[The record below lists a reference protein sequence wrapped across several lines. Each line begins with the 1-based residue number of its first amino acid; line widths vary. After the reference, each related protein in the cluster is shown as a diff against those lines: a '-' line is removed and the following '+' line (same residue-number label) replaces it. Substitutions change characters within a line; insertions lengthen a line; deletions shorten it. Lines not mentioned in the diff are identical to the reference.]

1 MKIGIKSRIRIPN
14 IRHGSCNNPTVKND
28 SLKLKTLMT
37 TVVCNLWTF
46 VLAGQKKKAGGGGG
60 REGRGGR
67 GSLPQ
72 LCGRGQRETQARRPS
87 SLLEHS

>member
-1 MKIGIKSRIRIPN
+1 
-14 IRHGSCNNPTVKND
+14 
-28 SLKLKTLMT
+28 MT

-87 SLLEHS
+87 SLLEHTVKLKICSRDSGNHHIFVQYY

>member
-1 MKIGIKSRIRIPN
+1 
-14 IRHGSCNNPTVKND
+14 
-28 SLKLKTLMT
+28 MT

-67 GSLPQ
+67 GSNHRKINHGL
-72 LCGRGQRETQARRPS
+72 AF
-87 SLLEHS
+87 